1 MPWLKSKSS
10 LKLNPHLYKTQPAAG
25 KKEREKIEV
34 VAKPAGAG
42 LLLVTE
48 QLRQTLGQNS
58 SPLLKGKLFCASQQ
72 KDS

>member
-1 MPWLKSKSS
+1 MF
-10 LKLNPHLYKTQPAAG
+10 Y
-25 KKEREKIEV
+25 KKETEKIEV
-34 VAKPAGAG
+34 VATPAGAG